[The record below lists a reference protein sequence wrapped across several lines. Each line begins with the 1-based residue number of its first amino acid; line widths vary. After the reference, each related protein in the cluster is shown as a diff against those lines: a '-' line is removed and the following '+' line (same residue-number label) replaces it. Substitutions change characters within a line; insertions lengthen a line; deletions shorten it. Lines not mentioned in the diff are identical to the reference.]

1 MQELEHDNVV
11 ESVATMLGKSMLLAG
26 DRMGSVTLWKG
37 VKTNG
42 FKRGAPNIW
51 QSFRVFNCHESELCK
66 VKECMQFGITSL
78 SFLNGGDSFVSGAK
92 GGEVRIWSVN
102 GSGAKDETVHKEL
115 IGLSGAHSS
124 EITSFLTGR
133 NVVEGVSREKMM
145 TFYTCGKDGMVLSFI
160 VPAEKSISRCF
171 NVVDL
176 GIANRYSSEG
186 ASISALSLGC
196 HEKEEITELIVGSTC
211 GSINVLRQPHSPS
224 LDIQDALLAFRQ
236 QVKDESL
243 RLQVIAE
250 NARRAI
256 KCTDHKKHMYT
267 YADCFTG
274 SDLID
279 YLVDEKHATTRS
291 DAPI

>member
-1 MQELEHDNVV
+1 M
-11 ESVATMLGKSMLLAG
+11 
-26 DRMGSVTLWKG
+26 
-37 VKTNG
+37 
-42 FKRGAPNIW
+42 
-51 QSFRVFNCHESELCK
+51 
-66 VKECMQFGITSL
+66 
-78 SFLNGGDSFVSGAK
+78 
-92 GGEVRIWSVN
+92 
-102 GSGAKDETVHKEL
+102 
-115 IGLSGAHSS
+115 
-124 EITSFLTGR
+124 
-133 NVVEGVSREKMM
+133 VEGVNREKMM

-236 QVKDESL
+236 QVKEESL